1 MIHGRTLLAA
11 GLACAAFA
19 ASAEDQIYRW
29 IDEQGKLHISDTPPM
44 SGAKKV
50 ETSTRWK
57 ATAISWSGCSSGW
70 WEADSRASTL
80 AASGPASLAPS
91 SRWLDTCVAGFDR
104 REGKQQPA
112 VVPQVGP
119 GEPYALQLARKNAPV
134 KLYSAPGCEPCS
146 TARELLN
153 SRGIPFEEVSVV
165 DDKAFE
171 DLKKAAGGG
180 AVPSLVVGGSVQQG
194 FEERT
199 YHRMLDAAGYPKTGV
214 LPVRAQ
220 EEPKAPVTESAAAE
234 AEPAPLGPYAPD
246 APPRQRLPK
255 K

>member
-11 GLACAAFA
+11 GLACAAFT
-19 ASAEDQIYRW
+19 ASAGDQIYRW
-29 IDEQGKLHISDTPPM
+29 IDEQGKLHISDTPPL
-44 SGAKKV
+44 SGAKNV
-50 ETSTRWK
+50 E
-57 ATAISWSGCSSGW
+57 
-70 WEADSRASTL
+70 
-80 AASGPASLAPS
+80 
-91 SRWLDTCVAGFDR
+91 
-104 REGKQQPA
+104 KQRPA

-119 GEPYALQLARKNAPV
+119 SEPYALQLARKNAPV

-146 TARELLN
+146 SARGLLN

-194 FEERT
+194 YEERT

-214 LPVRAQ
+214 LPARAQ

-234 AEPAPLGPYAPD
+234 PEPAPLGPYAPG
-246 APPRQRLPK
+246 APRPK
-255 K
+255 EK

>member
-1 MIHGRTLLAA
+1 MIYGRTLLAA
-11 GLACAAFA
+11 GLACAAFT
-19 ASAEDQIYRW
+19 ASAQIYRW
-29 IDEQGKLHISDTPPM
+29 IDQQGKLHVSDTPPT
-44 SGAKKV
+44 SGAKNV
-50 ETSTRWK
+50 ERQES
-57 ATAISWSGCSSGW
+57 
-70 WEADSRASTL
+70 
-80 AASGPASLAPS
+80 
-91 SRWLDTCVAGFDR
+91 
-104 REGKQQPA
+104 A

-134 KLYSAPGCEPCS
+134 KLYTAPGCEPCS

-171 DLKKAAGGG
+171 DLKTAVGGG

-199 YHRMLDAAGYPKTGV
+199 YHRILDAAGYPKTGV

-220 EEPKAPVTESAAAE
+220 QEPKAPVTESAAAE
-234 AEPAPLGPYAPD
+234 PEPEPLGPYAPG
-246 APPRQRLPK
+246 APRQRQRQRQRQPK